1 MGDIFTREPAQYF
14 CSRNST
20 QQQPQKQQRGSL
32 NYAAEPYVTVAQ
44 RSAVSS
50 PVLAVQARRKHR
62 KRGCRG
68 HGALERRR
76 QNRPCRIAAVVQ
88 ESGQRAGTRRS
99 SSAEQNAIRGLEFR
113 VRTGAV
119 RLTDISQTVRSQT
132 AEIQWLRQQMD
143 RQQRQLDQQQQQ
155 LSQWQHGDAQQTGVR
170 GGETPR
176 EHRKVRCDKGVSR
189 GPYGPRHGYAYAVQE
204 EAAEHRLQ
212 QVEQS
217 LQEQAQQQQQVIQQQ
232 HAAMENVVRIC
243 QQQDRQFQQLL
254 HFVKQ
259 REFDRLIEKEKGGKR
274 VYFISDLTLID
285 IERKMQKMFEKEY
298 EL

>member
-50 PVLAVQARRKHR
+50 PVSAVQARRKHR

-76 QNRPCRIAAVVQ
+76 QNRPHRIAAVVQ

-99 SSAEQNAIRGLEFR
+99 GSAEQDAIRGLEFR

-119 RLTDISQTVRSQT
+119 RLTDISETVRSQT

-143 RQQRQLDQQQQQ
+143 RQQQQLDQQQQQ

-204 EAAEHRLQ
+204 EAAAWGQL
-212 QVEQS
+212 EQS

-232 HAAMENVVRIC
+232 QAAMENVVQIC

-259 REFDRLIEKEKGGKR
+259 REFDRLIGKEKEGKR
-274 VYFISDLTLID
+274 VYFMSDLTLTD
-285 IERKMQKMFEKEY
+285 IERKMQEMFKKEY
-298 EL
+298 GL